1 MHNTALKNE
10 WTLGGIQPNF
20 SLLTFII
27 GTTIILEENMSTVS
41 KASSRGGNP
50 YKNSEDQKIIQWIIK
65 QSRYSE
71 VGGIKMWEILESCN
85 EVPGRSY
92 QSMKERFRK
101 NIMPNIQHYQLEKDQ
116 VDRFRMYSQG
126 SKSKA
131 KKKK

>member
-1 MHNTALKNE
+1 MHNTAFKNE
-10 WTLGGIQPNF
+10 WTLGGVQPNL

-50 YKNSEDQKIIQWIIK
+50 YKNSEDQKIIQWIMK

>member
-1 MHNTALKNE
+1 
-10 WTLGGIQPNF
+10 
-20 SLLTFII
+20 
-27 GTTIILEENMSTVS
+27 MSTVS
-41 KASSRGGNP
+41 KASSRGNP
-50 YKNSEDQKIIQWIIK
+50 YKNSEDKKIIQWIIK

-71 VGGIKMWEILESCN
+71 TGGNKMWEILESCN

-101 NIMPNIQHYQLEKDQ
+101 NIMPNIQHYQLQKDQ

-126 SKSKA
+126 SKSKT

>member
-1 MHNTALKNE
+1 MDFS
-10 WTLGGIQPNF
+10 GIQPNF

-41 KASSRGGNP
+41 KASSRGNP
-50 YKNSEDQKIIQWIIK
+50 YKNSEDKKIIHWIIK

-71 VGGIKMWEILESCN
+71 IGGIKMWEILESCN

-101 NIMPNIQHYQLEKDQ
+101 TILPNIQNYQLEKDQ

>member
-1 MHNTALKNE
+1 MDFRVNPTK
-10 WTLGGIQPNF
+10 F

-27 GTTIILEENMSTVS
+27 GTTIILEENMSTDS
-41 KASSRGGNP
+41 KASSRGNP
-50 YKNSEDQKIIQWIIK
+50 YKNSEDKKIIQWIIK

-71 VGGIKMWEILESCN
+71 TGGNKMWEILESCN

-101 NIMPNIQHYQLEKDQ
+101 TIMPNIQHYQLEKDQ

>member
-1 MHNTALKNE
+1 MGTQQIFH
-10 WTLGGIQPNF
+10 
-20 SLLTFII
+20 SLATFII

-41 KASSRGGNP
+41 KASSRGNP
-50 YKNSEDQKIIQWIIK
+50 YKNSEDKKIIQWIIK

-71 VGGIKMWEILESCN
+71 TGGNKMWEILESCN

-101 NIMPNIQHYQLEKDQ
+101 NIMPNIQHYQLQKDQ

-131 KKKK
+131 KKKR